1 MLVMLLAIA
10 PLLTCLPSPV
20 MTDAEM
26 ACCKKMFGN
35 CDMGVSN
42 HSCCKTAVSVSQS
55 MVVLAQRQQAHVP
68 HVLVAVPILLADAK
82 ADFASED
89 FGVTPSP
96 IPISPPGSQS
106 ILRI

>member
-1 MLVMLLAIA
+1 
-10 PLLTCLPSPV
+10 

-26 ACCKKMFGN
+26 ACCKKMAGN
-35 CDMGVSN
+35 CDMGVGN
-42 HSCCKTAVSVSQS
+42 HSCCKTTVSVSQS

-68 HVLVAVPILLADAK
+68 HVLVAVPILFSDVK
-82 ADFASED
+82 VDFANED
-89 FGVTPSP
+89 VRVTPSR